1 MHHVTI
7 SPKFQVVIPRVVRER
22 LGLRPIASQTPC
34 GIVSPV
40 NLPPSRFSCGP
51 PAQRTETN
59 FQSAQRKR
67 LLLRQVFP
75 GPCRSL
81 LPAPPRAFGA
91 VLAALLVAGVAPA
104 DLRANTTLDSGTT
117 TLSTGTD
124 YGHTLY
130 VGKTD
135 AATLKVNAGGHATNF
150 EGFLGYNAAAFGTVT
165 VESGG
170 RWTNSG
176 RLYVGNH
183 GTGILNVTG
192 GSVTS
197 GGSILGD
204 YDGSV
209 GTVTVTSG
217 TWANSDNL
225 AVGYHG
231 TGTLN
236 VTGGSVKG

>member
-124 YGHTLY
+124 YGQTLY

-135 AATLKVNAGGHATNF
+135 AATLIVNAGGHATNSTKAISATTPTASAQSRWK
-150 EGFLGYNAAAFGTVT
+150 AAA
-165 VESGG
+165 GG
-170 RWTNSG
+170 P
-176 RLYVGNH
+176 
-183 GTGILNVTG
+183 IAA
-192 GSVTS
+192 GSP
-197 GGSILGD
+197 
-204 YDGSV
+204 
-209 GTVTVTSG
+209 
-217 TWANSDNL
+217 L
-225 AVGYHG
+225 A
-231 TGTLN
+231 TTAPAF
-236 VTGGSVKG
+236 